1 MIDTVILATD
11 GSDSVARAVAV
22 GLDLARRFDA
32 TLHALF
38 VIDDRV
44 IASAPSDLRE
54 EFSESLVDRGKKA
67 VERVTT
73 ESQDDVVTSI
83 RRGQP
88 PIEITRYAKNEEADL
103 IVMGTRG
110 RHGSNRFV
118 IGSVAE
124 SVVRTCPIPVL
135 TVRQLE

>member
-1 MIDTVILATD
+1 MIDTVVLATD
-11 GSDSVARAVAV
+11 GSDSVARAVTV
-22 GLDLARRFDA
+22 GSDLARRFDA
-32 TLHALF
+32 TVHALF

-54 EFSESLVDRGKKA
+54 EFSESLIDRSNRAVDMVKEEPQG
-67 VERVTT
+67 E
-73 ESQDDVVTSI
+73 VVTSV

-88 PIEITRYAKNEEADL
+88 PVEITRYAKNEDADL